1 MTRCKWVSDDP
12 LYIDYHDNEWGVPL
26 HEDNKL
32 FEMLTLEGA
41 QAGLSWI
48 TVLRKRTDYN
58 KLFHNFN
65 IQKVANMTDKELQEI
80 LLDPRIIRNKLKI
93 YGTRKNAIATLKIIK
108 ESGSLNNYLWKFV
121 NHKPILNAF
130 KKHSDIPTQ
139 TPLSTQI
146 SKDLKKRGF
155 TFVGPTIIY
164 AFMQAIGMVNDHTTD
179 CHCYPHKNA

>member
-1 MTRCKWVSDDP
+1 MTRCKWVSHDP
-12 LYIDYHDNEWGVPL
+12 LYIYYHDHEWGNPL
-26 HEDNKL
+26 HKDNKL

-48 TVLRKRTDYN
+48 TILKKRNNYN

-65 IQKVANMTDKELQEI
+65 INKVASMSDSELQKI
-80 LLDPRIIRNKLKI
+80 LLDPGIIRNKLKI
-93 YGTRKNAIATLKIIK
+93 YGTRKNAIATLKIIE
-108 ESGSLNNYLWKFV
+108 ESGSLDHYFWKYV
-121 NHKPILNAF
+121 NHKPIINTF
-130 KKHSDIPTQ
+130 KKHNQIPTQ

-155 TFVGPTIIY
+155 TFTGPTIIY

-179 CHCYPHKNA
+179 CHRHPQKNK